1 MCYAL
6 LLITYYLLPITYQ
19 RMILPIYAYGQPVL
33 KKVATDI
40 TADYPNLSEL
50 IANMWETMYNAQGVG
65 LAGPQ
70 IGLPIRLFILD
81 STQMEKEGEPFKGIK
96 KVMINAQKVEE
107 TGAMKPYEEGCLS
120 IPDIRGDV
128 QRPEVLTIRYLDEN
142 FEEHI
147 ETFSELNA
155 RVIQHEYDHIDGVL
169 FTEHLKPLKRR
180 LVRRKLDKIRKGQI
194 KLEYRMKFVTQK

>member
-1 MCYAL
+1 
-6 LLITYYLLPITYQ
+6 
-19 RMILPIYAYGQPVL
+19 MILPIYAYGQPVL

-40 TADYPNLSEL
+40 TAEYPDLKEL

-65 LAGPQ
+65 LAAPQ

-81 STQMEKEGEPFKGIK
+81 STQME
-96 KVMINAQKVEE
+96 VEE

-142 FEEHI
+142 FEEHT
-147 ETFSELNA
+147 ETFSEFNA

-194 KLEYRMKFVTQK
+194 KLEYRMKFVASK

>member
-1 MCYAL
+1 
-6 LLITYYLLPITYQ
+6 
-19 RMILPIYAYGQPVL
+19 MILPIYAYGQPVL

-40 TADYPNLSEL
+40 TAEYPDLKEL
-50 IANMWETMYNAQGVG
+50 IANMWETMYNAQEVG
-65 LAGPQ
+65 LAAPQ

-81 STQMEKEGEPFKGIK
+81 STQMEKEGESFKGIK
-96 KVMINAQKVEE
+96 RVMINAQKVEE

-142 FEEHI
+142 FEEHT
-147 ETFSELNA
+147 ETFSEFNA

-194 KLEYRMKFVTQK
+194 KLEYRMKFVASK